1 MISLLGLYFYILRSH
16 EYLAIRINPPT
27 ITDDYERMNIA
38 DALVSQTYADGEQI
52 ITQV

>member
-1 MISLLGLYFYILRSH
+1 MISLLGLYFYILR
-16 EYLAIRINPPT
+16 RINPPT
-27 ITDDYERMNIA
+27 IADDYERMNIA